1 MLGSKLQQA
10 QAEREKASKLVML
23 KEEERLALQAQLKAE
38 KEKETSQPTMAL
50 RSIGDSENFEHELIE
65 ERVKSKALQKEN
77 KELASD
83 KAALGN
89 KLIDVESEL
98 KRVQA
103 DMSSQQKEI
112 ETLKCAMELSQRQC
126 MGLEL
131 ELTASKIQLDETS
144 ALQENLQSELAL
156 FRESV
161 SRLESEK
168 EHISKTSSASI
179 LAVKAENSN
188 LIEQLDSANA
198 TIVQLER
205 KCSALATQIDED
217 KSSSKNASVEASEL
231 VKKNNELEAAL
242 ADMTEKNEL
251 QEKKIK
257 KLAKLVKRSIAAA
270 KKTSSTKPND
280 VVPREIIVEDDDNE
294 EDFHRAIESGS
305 RGSVK
310 TSVKTATDGD
320 NDNENHVGIANRVSR
335 MKMEVNLQ
343 YHDKVTN
350 EMKSKTVHA
359 EYTGPV
365 VDSKPNGAGMLKFA
379 CGDMYLGMFEDGM
392 MSGTG
397 SYVRNKKR
405 RHHKEKK
412 GSKVPKHIT
421 TTSDDADN
429 DNNKK
434 EQQPKRHSP
443 ALTKKRSYFKGL
455 FNRNE
460 FVHEDVGTK

>member
-1 MLGSKLQQA
+1 MYG
-10 QAEREKASKLVML
+10 
-23 KEEERLALQAQLKAE
+23 
-38 KEKETSQPTMAL
+38 
-50 RSIGDSENFEHELIE
+50 IG
-65 ERVKSKALQKEN
+65 VGA
-77 KELASD
+77 
-83 KAALGN
+83 
-89 KLIDVESEL
+89 
-98 KRVQA
+98 
-103 DMSSQQKEI
+103 
-112 ETLKCAMELSQRQC
+112 
-126 MGLEL
+126 
-131 ELTASKIQLDETS
+131 LTASKSQLDETS
-144 ALQENLQSELAL
+144 ALQNLQLELAL

-188 LIEQLDSANA
+188 LIELLDSANA
-198 TIVQLER
+198 TIVKLER

-217 KSSSKNASVEASEL
+217 KSSTNNASVENAEL
-231 VKKNNELEAAL
+231 VKKSKELEAAL
-242 ADMTEKNEL
+242 VDMAEKNEI

-270 KKTSSTKPND
+270 KKSSSTSPTKPND

-294 EDFHRAIESGS
+294 EDLHRAFESGS
-305 RGSVK
+305 RGPVK
-310 TSVKTATDGD
+310 TSVKTATNGED
-320 NDNENHVGIANRVSR
+320 DNENHVGVANRVSR

-350 EMKSKTVHA
+350 ELREKTVHA

-405 RHHKEKK
+405 RHHHKEK

-421 TTSDDADN
+421 TTSDVDDN
-429 DNNKK
+429 GNNKK
-434 EQQPKRHSP
+434 EQQTQHQQKRQSP

-455 FNRNE
+455 FKRNE